1 MTDKDSTI
9 SPRQEEILERALELV
24 REGGL
29 ANLTMKRVAERVG
42 FTEPALYRYYPTK
55 QALVLGL
62 LDRLESMLLPT
73 IRAAAADRKAPPV
86 ERLVRMV
93 SHHAGMI
100 LDTDG
105 LPFLLLAEASAAGDQ
120 AVIARMGRIAKG
132 LLESLGR
139 VLRELPAAPEGPRP
153 ESLTMP
159 LLGFA
164 AAMAIQRRLVPE
176 KNLSREEA
184 LALIPVLVRR
194 ITGVEAATKEGQE

>member
-1 MTDKDSTI
+1 MTDKDTVI
-9 SPRQEEILERALELV
+9 TPRQEEILDRTLELV

-29 ANLTMKRVAERVG
+29 TNLTMKKVAERVG

-62 LDRLESMLLPT
+62 LDRLESMLLPK
-73 IRAAAADRKAPPV
+73 IREAAADRRTPPV

-120 AVIARMGRIAKG
+120 VIIERMGRIAKG

-139 VLRELPAAPEGPRP
+139 VLRELPPTPGGPSPET
-153 ESLTMP
+153 LAMP

-176 KNLSREEA
+176 KNLSRKEA

-194 ITGVEAATKEGQE
+194 ITGVDAGTKEEGP

>member
-1 MTDKDSTI
+1 MADKDTTI
-9 SPRQEEILERALELV
+9 TPRQEEILDRTLELV

-29 ANLTMKRVAERVG
+29 TNLTMKKVAERVG

-62 LDRLESMLLPT
+62 LDRLESMLLPK
-73 IRAAAADRKAPPV
+73 IREAAADRRTPPV

-120 AVIARMGRIAKG
+120 VIIERMGRIAKG

-139 VLRELPAAPEGPRP
+139 VLRELPPTPGGPSPET
-153 ESLTMP
+153 LAMP

-176 KNLSREEA
+176 KNLSRKEA

-194 ITGVEAATKEGQE
+194 ITGVDAGTKEEGP

>member
-1 MTDKDSTI
+1 MTVKDPAVT
-9 SPRQEEILERALELV
+9 PRQEEILDRALELV

-29 ANLTMKRVAERVG
+29 TNLTMRKVAERVG
-42 FTEPALYRYYPTK
+42 FTEPALYRYYPNK

-62 LDRLESMLLPT
+62 LDRLESMLLPK
-73 IRAAAADRKAPPV
+73 IREAAAERRSPPV

-100 LDTDG
+100 VDTDG
-105 LPFLLLAEASAAGDQ
+105 LPFLLLAEASAAGDK
-120 AVIARMGRIAKG
+120 AVIARMGRIAQG
-132 LLESLGR
+132 LLESLTG
-139 VLRELPAAPEGPRP
+139 VLRELPATPGGPSP
-153 ESLTMP
+153 ESLTVP

-194 ITGVEAATKEGQE
+194 ITGMGAGRKEGGE

>member
-1 MTDKDSTI
+1 MADKDSALT
-9 SPRQEEILERALELV
+9 PRHEEILDRTLELV

-29 ANLTMKRVAERVG
+29 ANLTMKKVAERVG
-42 FTEPALYRYYPTK
+42 FTEPALYRYYPNK

-62 LDRLESMLLPT
+62 LDRLESMLLPK
-73 IRAAAADRKAPPV
+73 IREAAADRRTPPV

-132 LLESLGR
+132 LLESLGK
-139 VLRELPAAPEGPRP
+139 VLRELPAVPGGPSP
-153 ESLTMP
+153 ESLTVP

-176 KNLSREEA
+176 KNLSRKEA

-194 ITGVEAATKEGQE
+194 ITGVGKGKKEEDE